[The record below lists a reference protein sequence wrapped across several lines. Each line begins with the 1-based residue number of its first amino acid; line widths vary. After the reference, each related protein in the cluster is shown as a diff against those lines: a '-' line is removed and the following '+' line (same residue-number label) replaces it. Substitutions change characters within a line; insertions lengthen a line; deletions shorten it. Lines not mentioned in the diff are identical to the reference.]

1 MENNKEGSL
10 KKRMTGRSYKQ
21 WLKRRAQLR
30 FKHSE
35 DAAKKEDQSTEEQ
48 EHKVEEV
55 NAHRVDDRREK
66 QICSSKEN
74 DKKVTEPFKA
84 ELKVDRTHDANCVR
98 SKQDDKSVGESKD
111 CSICKQKGNLL
122 CCAGRGCKRNFH
134 LSCLVPPVSYF
145 PPGAWH
151 CYWCVRRKMK
161 LGVHAISEGIESL
174 LDVRKL
180 SLANEVVQKREYL
193 VKYKGLAH
201 VHNLWIT
208 EEQLRLEAPAALARF
223 KKYNKS
229 VSWKTEWSVP
239 HRLLD
244 KRKLA
249 VIDHNNTDVHGN
261 DENDADCHYEWLVKW
276 TGLDYSHATWELEN
290 ASFLMSLE
298 AVKLMTDYEI
308 RHQQAKKEV
317 HPLTEDEKRKAN
329 FTELPTPL
337 FGSAP
342 QVYNNHLSIINNL
355 RKYWQK
361 GQSAVII
368 DDQERIL
375 KVVLF
380 LLSLPKDVGLPFLII
395 TTSAALL
402 LWEAEFS
409 HWGYANIVVYKGN
422 RDLRAIIRTLEFY
435 NKQGA
440 LMFQVLLSCYDAI
453 VEDLEMLRPI
463 GWGAVIIDQCQ
474 GSSMSM
480 HHSRIKVLIAD
491 MRLLIFRQL
500 EDRRDRRFN
509 RCNIL
514 SFLDPNDKANNKLLD
529 TDSDIDLTEF
539 KERLK
544 HFVAYECKSS
554 ASKFIEYWVPVKLS
568 NEQIEQYCACLFSN
582 SAWLCSSLKNDSPSC
597 LCDILVSTRKCC
609 DHPYLEN
616 QSLRDVVMD
625 GIPVDQHF
633 DAEIK
638 LSGKL
643 ELLNKILQEIKQQ
656 GQRVLVLFR
665 SLGGSGVISIGD
677 ILDDFIYR
685 KFGGDSYTSISGNVT
700 RKMKEAT
707 LNKFNNKG
715 SGKFAVL
722 METRACVPS
731 VKLLG
736 IDIIILFNSDW
747 DPNNDLR
754 SLQKITV
761 YSQSE
766 HIKVLRL
773 YSCFTVEEKAL
784 ILAKQGLTIDS
795 NIENMKQAACHEL
808 LTWGASYL
816 FSMLDCFH
824 VQSSVSKISSEVAAL
839 DEVFAEC
846 LGLMSS
852 NCENSVN
859 NSGSKI
865 LKIQQNGGTYPS
877 KISLLGELKMQQM
890 DDSSFVR
897 RLLENESPHVF
908 WTNLLHG
915 RVPMWKHSPSPS
927 RGNRR
932 KVRLQGDVNQ
942 PSKGEQ
948 VSKKEGNKVHLT
960 PEPKLRKK
968 RKLHVQG
975 KLGTSHLSAGDKHK
989 CRRLATNRSPQCDK
1003 PHQSHENCINSS
1015 RHQILDSMNRSIDS
1029 SIQQSIGNL
1038 PLQRHARIGAVNGTS
1053 MKSRNNHEDD
1063 ASPNTPNRPQS
1074 PYLHP
1079 LHMEMERIQKER
1091 EQITKLHEDVKLLLQ
1106 SEFEKELDSIMKKY
1120 DLLLQIAEMELSQKH
1135 EDLDTVYK
1143 KVHVHKLLA
1152 EAMTQIQDTA
1162 DSVGPLEMTA
1172 DVVGSTITGS
1182 EESLP
1187 NRPSSVPAVTA
1198 SNAEPVNSEQRAA
1211 DPQIYSENFLMAAIP
1226 SLNAELP
1233 RVEELAVVRRTSAR
1247 ATLQTTSSADLP
1259 TSGSRPTPTPNYQSV
1274 ILTPNQLPIQTSRY
1288 AARPGAGCEQR
1299 RPAPHL
1305 LHFRPLPTMNS
1316 LNSSLL

>member
-1 MENNKEGSL
+1 
-10 KKRMTGRSYKQ
+10 
-21 WLKRRAQLR
+21 
-30 FKHSE
+30 
-35 DAAKKEDQSTEEQ
+35 
-48 EHKVEEV
+48 
-55 NAHRVDDRREK
+55 
-66 QICSSKEN
+66 
-74 DKKVTEPFKA
+74 
-84 ELKVDRTHDANCVR
+84 
-98 SKQDDKSVGESKD
+98 
-111 CSICKQKGNLL
+111 
-122 CCAGRGCKRNFH
+122 
-134 LSCLVPPVSYF
+134 
-145 PPGAWH
+145 
-151 CYWCVRRKMK
+151 MK
-161 LGVHAISEGIESL
+161 LGVRAMSEGIESL
-174 LDVRKL
+174 LDAREL
-180 SLANEVVQKREYL
+180 SLGDAVVQKREYL

-201 VHNLWIT
+201 VHNRWIT
-208 EEQLRLEAPAALARF
+208 EEQVRLEAPIALTRF
-223 KKYNKS
+223 KKNHKS
-229 VSWKTEWSVP
+229 VSWKTEWSLP

-249 VIDHNNTDVHGN
+249 VMDD
-261 DENDADCHYEWLVKW
+261 DADCHYEWLVKW
-276 TGLDYSHATWELEN
+276 TDLDYSHATWELEN

-308 RHQQAKKEV
+308 RHQQAKKES
-317 HPLTEDEKRKAN
+317 HPLTEDE
-329 FTELPTPL
+329 
-337 FGSAP
+337 
-342 QVYNNHLSIINNL
+342 
-355 RKYWQK
+355 
-361 GQSAVII
+361 
-368 DDQERIL
+368 ERIL

-380 LLSLPKDVGLPFLII
+380 LLSLPKDVGLPSLII
-395 TTSAALL
+395 TTSAALP

-422 RDLRAIIRTLEFY
+422 RDVRAIIRTLEFY
-435 NKQGA
+435 NKQGD

-480 HHSRIKVLIAD
+480 HHSQLKVLIAD

-500 EDRRDRRFN
+500 EDRCDRRFN

-514 SFLDPNDKANNKLLD
+514 SFLDPKHDNANNKLLD

-539 KERLK
+539 KEMLK

-582 SAWLCSSLKNDSPSC
+582 SAWLCSCLKNDSPSS
-597 LCDILVSTRKCC
+597 LCNILVSTRKCC
-609 DHPYLEN
+609 DHPYLEDR
-616 QSLRDVVMD
+616 SLQDVVMD
-625 GIPVDQHF
+625 GIPVDQHS

-685 KFGGDSYTSISGNVT
+685 KFGGDSYMSISRNVT

-715 SGKFAVL
+715 NGKFAVL

-731 VKLLG
+731 VKLSG

-784 ILAKQGLTIDS
+784 ILAKQGL
-795 NIENMKQAACHEL
+795 L
-808 LTWGASYL
+808 
-816 FSMLDCFH
+816 
-824 VQSSVSKISSEVAAL
+824 
-839 DEVFAEC
+839 
-846 LGLMSS
+846 SS
-852 NCENSVN
+852 NCESSVYNSC
-859 NSGSKI
+859 SKI
-865 LKIQQNGGTYPS
+865 LKVQQNGRTYPS
-877 KISLLGELKMQQM
+877 KISLLGELEMQQM

-897 RLLENESPHVF
+897 GLLENESPHVF

-915 RVPMWKHSPSPS
+915 R
-927 RGNRR
+927 
-932 KVRLQGDVNQ
+932 

-948 VSKKEGNKVHLT
+948 VSEKEGNKVHLT

-975 KLGTSHLSAGDKHK
+975 KLGTAHLSAGDKHK

-1003 PHQSHENCINSS
+1003 PTEDNHQSHENCINSS
-1015 RHQILDSMNRSIDS
+1015 SHQILDSMNWSIDS
-1029 SIQQSIGNL
+1029 SIQRSIGNL
-1038 PLQRHARIGAVNGTS
+1038 PLQQHASIGAVNGTS
-1053 MKSRNNHEDD
+1053 MRSRNNHEDQCRPD
-1063 ASPNTPNRPQS
+1063 ASPNTPNLPQS

-1106 SEFEKELDSIMKKY
+1106 SEFEKELDSIVKKY
-1120 DLLLQIAEMELSQKH
+1120 DLLLQIAEMELSQKQ
-1135 EDLDTVYK
+1135 EDLDTVFN

-1152 EAMTQIQDTA
+1152 EAMTQVQDTA
-1162 DSVGPLEMTA
+1162 DSVGPLEMTV
-1172 DVVGSTITGS
+1172 DVGRTITGTG
-1182 EESLP
+1182 ESLP

-1198 SNAEPVNSEQRAA
+1198 SISEPVNSEQRAA
-1211 DPQIYSENFLMAAIP
+1211 DPQIYSENFPMAAIP

-1233 RVEELAVVRRTSAR
+1233 RVAELAVVPRTSAR
-1247 ATLQTTSSADLP
+1247 ATLQAASSSADLP
-1259 TSGSRPTPTPNYQSV
+1259 TSGSRATPTPNYQSV
-1274 ILTPNQLPIQTSRY
+1274 ILTPCQLSIQTLSY
-1288 AARPGAGCEQR
+1288 AAKPGAGCVQR

>member
-1 MENNKEGSL
+1 MEKNEEGSL

-21 WLKRRAQLR
+21 WLKQRAQQR
-30 FKHSE
+30 SKPSE
-35 DAAKKEDQSTEEQ
+35 DAAKKEDQSTQEQ

-84 ELKVDRTHDANCVR
+84 ELKVDRTHDANCVG
-98 SKQDDKSVGESKD
+98 SKQDDKSGGESKD

-122 CCAGRGCKRNFH
+122 CCTGRGCKRNFH
-134 LSCLVPPVSYF
+134 LTCLVPSVTYF
-145 PPGAWH
+145 PPGPWH
-151 CYWCVRRKMK
+151 CYWCIRKKMK

-174 LDVRKL
+174 LDARQL
-180 SLANEVVQKREYL
+180 SLGDEVVQKREYL

-201 VHNLWIT
+201 VHNRWIT
-208 EEQLRLEAPAALARF
+208 EEQVRLEAPIALTRF
-223 KKYNKS
+223 KKNHKS
-229 VSWKTEWSVP
+229 VSWKTEWSLP

-249 VIDHNNTDVHGN
+249 VLDD
-261 DENDADCHYEWLVKW
+261 DADCHYEWLVKW
-276 TGLDYSHATWELEN
+276 TDLDYSHATWELAN
-290 ASFLMSLE
+290 ASFLMSHE

-308 RHQQAKKEV
+308 RHQLAKKES

-329 FTELPTPL
+329 FPELPTPL

-342 QVYNNHLSIINNL
+342 QVYSNHLSFINGL

-409 HWGYANIVVYKGN
+409 RWGYANIVVYKGN
-422 RDLRAIIRTLEFY
+422 RDIRAIIRTLEFY

-440 LMFQVLLSCYDAI
+440 LMFQVLLSCYDVI
-453 VEDLEMLRPI
+453 VEDR
-463 GWGAVIIDQCQ
+463 C
-474 GSSMSM
+474 
-480 HHSRIKVLIAD
+480 
-491 MRLLIFRQL
+491 
-500 EDRRDRRFN
+500 DRRFN

-514 SFLDPNDKANNKLLD
+514 SFLDPKHDKANNKLLD

-554 ASKFIEYWVPVKLS
+554 TSKFIEYWVPVKLS

-582 SAWLCSSLKNDSPSC
+582 SAWLCSCLKNDSPSS

-609 DHPYLEN
+609 DHPYLEDR
-616 QSLRDVVMD
+616 SLQDVVMD

-731 VKLLG
+731 VKLSG

-795 NIENMKQAACHEL
+795 NIENMKQAACHVL

-816 FSMLDCFH
+816 FNMLDCFH
-824 VQSSVSKISSEVAAL
+824 VQSSISKRSSEVAAL
-839 DEVFAEC
+839 DDVVAEC
-846 LGLMSS
+846 LGLLSS
-852 NCENSVN
+852 NCENSVY
-859 NSGSKI
+859 NSCSKI
-865 LKIQQNGGTYPS
+865 LKVQQNGGTYPS
-877 KISLLGELKMQQM
+877 KTSLLGELEMQQM

-897 RLLENESPHVF
+897 GLLENESPHVF

-915 RVPMWKHSPSPS
+915 RVPRWKHSPSPS

-932 KVRLQGDVNQ
+932 KVRLQGDLNQ

-948 VSKKEGNKVHLT
+948 VSEKEGNKVHLT

-968 RKLHVQG
+968 RKLHVQR
-975 KLGTSHLSAGDKHK
+975 KLGTSHLSAGDKNK

-1003 PHQSHENCINSS
+1003 PTKDNHQSHEICINSS
-1015 RHQILDSMNRSIDS
+1015 SHQILDSMNWSIDS
-1029 SIQQSIGNL
+1029 SIQRSIGNL
-1038 PLQRHARIGAVNGTS
+1038 PLQQHASIGAVNGTS
-1053 MKSRNNHEDD
+1053 MKSRNSHEDQCRPD
-1063 ASPNTPNRPQS
+1063 ASPNTPNLPQS

-1120 DLLLQIAEMELSQKH
+1120 DLLLQIAEMELSQKQ
-1135 EDLDTVYK
+1135 EDLDTIFN

-1152 EAMTQIQDTA
+1152 EAMTQVQDTA
-1162 DSVGPLEMTA
+1162 DSVGPLEMTV
-1172 DVVGSTITGS
+1172 DVDGRTINGSG
-1182 EESLP
+1182 ESLP

-1198 SNAEPVNSEQRAA
+1198 SISEPVNSEQRAA
-1211 DPQIYSENFLMAAIP
+1211 DPQIYSENFPMAAIP

-1274 ILTPNQLPIQTSRY
+1274 ILTPSQLSIQTSRY